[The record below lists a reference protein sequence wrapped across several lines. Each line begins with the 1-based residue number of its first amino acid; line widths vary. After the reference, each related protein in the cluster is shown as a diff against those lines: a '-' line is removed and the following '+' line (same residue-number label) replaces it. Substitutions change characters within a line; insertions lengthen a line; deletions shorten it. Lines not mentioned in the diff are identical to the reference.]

1 MTKNGTT
8 VATTINILSKN
19 YQQQTRNN
27 KKIFRITTIKVK
39 IQNSLIDKSC

>member
-27 KKIFRITTIKVK
+27 K
-39 IQNSLIDKSC
+39 IDI